1 MKLQPFKKPF
11 KRQKP
16 DLKRLREIVAVLAKY
31 QFTNVLERTGIIKS
45 VLKFF
50 KSTDIYEELD
60 STAPERLRLA
70 MEDLGT
76 TFIKLAQVLS
86 TRPDLVGKDVADELS
101 KLQDEVPPVPFE
113 SVKKMVETELEK
125 PLDELFIEFE
135 EDPIASASIAQ
146 VHRGVLKDG
155 SKVAVKVQRP
165 NITED
170 IQKDIAIMRYLV
182 GQVNRRISNLKYYN
196 LPGIVDEFERAIEKE
211 LDFAQELRNI
221 ERFRTFL
228 KKKSKVYAPRTYPE
242 YSSLRVLTMEYIE
255 GTKIGDVID
264 SEIDYDRRK
273 IAEIGTETYF
283 RQIFIDGYFHA
294 DPHPGNIL
302 VMKDNV
308 LCFVDFGMMGH
319 LDQEFRDNL
328 AELFVYTVRY
338 DVKGMIN
345 QLLYMGIIDDET
357 DTAELKY
364 DLIDLLDKYYGAEI
378 KDVGGMITEFSM
390 PNLMVKHKLKLP
402 KDFILL
408 GRVLSMAEDLGRK
421 LDPSFNGIEFAEP
434 LIRKLFK
441 KKLNPLRMLDYQ
453 TQYLFELEH
462 IVKDLPQT
470 INQTLLRAKKGKIK
484 MDMEISNL
492 DRFADKMEKIVD
504 RISIALIIAALI
516 IGSSLILQT
525 NKGMPMPVIG
535 FSTIGLVVFLVA
547 TIMAIILIIS
557 ILRKD

>member
-302 VMKDNV
+302 VMKGNV

-357 DTAELKY
+357 DTTELKY

-390 PNLMVKHKLKLP
+390 PNLMVKHQLKLP

-421 LDPSFNGIEFAEP
+421 LEPNFNGIEFAEP
-434 LIRKLFK
+434 LIHKLFK

>member
-45 VLKFF
+45 ILKFF
-50 KSTDIYEELD
+50 KSTDVYEELD
-60 STAPERLRLA
+60 STAPERLRMA

-101 KLQDEVPPVPFE
+101 KLQDEVPPVSFE
-113 SVKKMVETELEK
+113 LVKKMIESELEK
-125 PLDELFIEFE
+125 PLDELFMEFE
-135 EDPIASASIAQ
+135 EEPIASASIAQ

-155 SKVAVKVQRP
+155 SKVAIKVQRP

-170 IQKDIAIMRYLV
+170 IEKDITIMRYLV
-182 GQVNRRISNLKYYN
+182 GQVNRRISDLKYYN
-196 LPGIVDEFERAIEKE
+196 LTGIVDEFERAIEKE

-221 ERFRTFL
+221 DRFRTFL
-228 KKKSKVYAPRTYPE
+228 KKKTKVYAPKTYPE
-242 YSSLRVLTMEYIE
+242 YSSLRVLTMEYIK

-264 SEIDYDRRK
+264 SDVNYDRRK

-302 VMKDNV
+302 VMEDNV

-364 DLIDLLDKYYGAEI
+364 DLMDLLDKYYGAEI

-390 PNLMVKHKLKLP
+390 PRLMVKHQLKLP

-484 MDMEISNL
+484 MDMEINNL
-492 DRFADKMEKIVD
+492 DRFADKMERIVD

-535 FSTIGLVVFLVA
+535 FSTVGIVVFMVA

>member
-1 MKLQPFKKPF
+1 
-11 KRQKP
+11 
-16 DLKRLREIVAVLAKY
+16 
-31 QFTNVLERTGIIKS
+31 
-45 VLKFF
+45 
-50 KSTDIYEELD
+50 
-60 STAPERLRLA
+60 
-70 MEDLGT
+70 
-76 TFIKLAQVLS
+76 
-86 TRPDLVGKDVADELS
+86 
-101 KLQDEVPPVPFE
+101 
-113 SVKKMVETELEK
+113 
-125 PLDELFIEFE
+125 
-135 EDPIASASIAQ
+135 
-146 VHRGVLKDG
+146 
-155 SKVAVKVQRP
+155 
-165 NITED
+165 
-170 IQKDIAIMRYLV
+170 
-182 GQVNRRISNLKYYN
+182 
-196 LPGIVDEFERAIEKE
+196 
-211 LDFAQELRNI
+211 
-221 ERFRTFL
+221 
-228 KKKSKVYAPRTYPE
+228 
-242 YSSLRVLTMEYIE
+242 
-255 GTKIGDVID
+255 
-264 SEIDYDRRK
+264 
-273 IAEIGTETYF
+273 
-283 RQIFIDGYFHA
+283 
-294 DPHPGNIL
+294 
-302 VMKDNV
+302 
-308 LCFVDFGMMGH
+308 
-319 LDQEFRDNL
+319 
-328 AELFVYTVRY
+328 
-338 DVKGMIN
+338 
-345 QLLYMGIIDDET
+345 
-357 DTAELKY
+357 
-364 DLIDLLDKYYGAEI
+364 
-378 KDVGGMITEFSM
+378 MITEFSM

>member
-1 MKLQPFKKPF
+1 MKLQPSKKPS
-11 KRQKP
+11 KSQKP
-16 DLKRLREIVAVLAKY
+16 DLKRLREIVSVLAKY
-31 QFTNVLERTGIIKS
+31 QFTNVLERTGVIKS

-101 KLQDEVPPVPFE
+101 KLQDEVPPVSFE
-113 SVKKMVETELEK
+113 LVKKMVESELKK
-125 PLDELFIEFE
+125 PLNELFMEFE
-135 EDPIASASIAQ
+135 EEPIASASIAQ

-170 IQKDIAIMRYLV
+170 IQKDITIMRYLV
-182 GQVNRRISNLKYYN
+182 GQINRRISDLEYYN

-221 ERFRTFL
+221 DRFRTFL
-228 KKKSKVYAPRTYPE
+228 KNKSKVYAPKTYPE
-242 YSSLRVLTMEYIE
+242 YSSLRVLTMEYIK

-264 SEIDYDRRK
+264 SEVNYNRRK

-283 RQIFIDGYFHA
+283 RQIFINGYFHA

-302 VMKDNV
+302 VMEDNV

-345 QLLYMGIIDDET
+345 QLLYMGIIDDDT

-364 DLIDLLDKYYGAEI
+364 DLMDLLDKYYGAEI

-390 PNLMVKHKLKLP
+390 PRLMVKHQLKLP

-434 LIRKLFK
+434 LIRKLFR
-441 KKLNPLRMLDYQ
+441 KKLNPLRILDYQ

-492 DRFADKMEKIVD
+492 DQFADKMEKMVD

-535 FSTIGLVVFLVA
+535 FSTVGIVVFLVA

>member
-11 KRQKP
+11 KSQKP
-16 DLKRLREIVAVLAKY
+16 DLKRMREIVGILAKY
-31 QFTNVLERTGIIKS
+31 QFVNVLEKTGLIKS
-45 VLKFF
+45 VIKFF

-60 STAPERLRLA
+60 NTAPERLRLA

-101 KLQDEVPPVPFE
+101 KLQDEVPPVSFE
-113 SVKKMVETELEK
+113 SVKKMVESELK
-125 PLDELFIEFE
+125 QPLDELFVEFE
-135 EDPIASASIAQ
+135 EEPIASASIAQ
-146 VHRGVLKDG
+146 VHRAVLKDG
-155 SKVAVKVQRP
+155 TELAVKVQRP
-165 NITED
+165 NITEQ
-170 IQKDIAIMRYLV
+170 IQKDIAIMRYLA
-182 GQVNRRISNLKYYN
+182 GQVNRRIADLKYYN
-196 LPGIVDEFERAIEKE
+196 LPAIVDEFERAIEKE
-211 LDFAQELRNI
+211 IDFSQELRNI
-221 ERFRTFL
+221 DRFRTFL
-228 KKKSKVYAPRTYPE
+228 KKKYMVYAPKTYPK
-242 YSSLRVLTMEYIE
+242 YSSLRVLTMEFIH
-255 GTKIGDVID
+255 GAKISDVID
-264 SEIDYDRRK
+264 SEVNYNRRK

-283 RQIFIDGYFHA
+283 RQIFINGYFHA

-302 VMKDNV
+302 VMEDDV

-364 DLIDLLDKYYGAEI
+364 DLMDLLDKYYGAEI

-390 PNLMVKHKLKLP
+390 PRLMVKHKMKLP

-434 LIRKLFK
+434 LIKKLFK

-462 IVKDLPQT
+462 IIKDLPQT

-492 DRFADKMEKIVD
+492 DRFTDKMEKIVD
-504 RISIALIIAALI
+504 RISIALIISALI

-535 FSTIGLVVFLVA
+535 FSTVGIVVFLVA

-557 ILRKD
+557 ILRKE